1 MLKTEIR
8 NEKQIKSLG
17 LNIVTLGLGILLWL
31 GEDITLSVYYIKER
45 KEATFLNRKYL
56 LLFGNLY

>member
-1 MLKTEIR
+1 MEKYIR

-17 LNIVTLGLGILLWL
+17 LNKVTLGLGILLWL
-31 GEDITLSVYYIKER
+31 GKDITLSVYYIKER
-45 KEATFLNRKYL
+45 KEAPFLNRKYL